1 MRMRAALLTIA
12 ALVCARAADPPVG
25 RAISLTEGT
34 GELLQFGR
42 DIERLAI
49 SEPKIADAVVVSTHD
64 VMVNAKGPGQTTLVV
79 WEAGAGP
86 VRYNIRVV
94 KDTTEQDG
102 LRTALGGS
110 LRAAIPDSEIEFT
123 GNAEQIVLTGKVA
136 NTEQFKRA
144 EALAGLH
151 AKKV

>member
-79 WEAGAGP
+79 WETGTAP
-86 VRYNIRVV
+86 VRYNIHVI
-94 KDTTEQDG
+94 KDNWEIEG
-102 LRTALGGS
+102 MNAALGAS
-110 LRAAIPDSEIEFT
+110 FKAALPDSGIDFS
-123 GNAEQIVLTGKVA
+123 GNAEEIVLTGKVA
-136 NTEQFKRA
+136 NAEQSKRA
-144 EALAGLH
+144 EALAAL
-151 AKKV
+151 

>member
-25 RAISLTEGT
+25 RPISLTEGT

-42 DIERLAI
+42 DIERVAI
-49 SEPKIADAVVVSTHD
+49 SEPKIADAVVVSAHD
-64 VMVNAKGPGQTTLVV
+64 VMVNGKGPGQATLVV
-79 WEAGAGP
+79 WETGAEP

-94 KDTTEQDG
+94 KDSTDSDLMKTS
-102 LRTALGGS
+102 LGAS
-110 LRAAIPDSEIEFT
+110 LKAAVPDAGIDFT

-136 NTEQFKRA
+136 NPEQSKRA
-144 EALAGLH
+144 EAMASLH
-151 AKKV
+151 A